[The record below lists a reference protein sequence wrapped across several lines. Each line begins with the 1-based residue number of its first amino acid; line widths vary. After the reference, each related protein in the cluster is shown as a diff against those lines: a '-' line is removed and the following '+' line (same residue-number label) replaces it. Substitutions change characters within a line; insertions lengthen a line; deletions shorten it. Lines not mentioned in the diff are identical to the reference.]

1 MKSIHWRILTCIQI
15 YIQIYIYIY
24 KYIYIYIYTFF
35 SDIDECAKGTR
46 TCSANAV
53 CTNTEGSYKCT
64 CKTGYFENGNVCT
77 KRIFFFLCFHGI
89 SCDDYF
95 FLMLNA
101 LHLYSLRGLAFDSNM
116 QYHPFT
122 VCRFRRSNFV
132 LICNSLCSF
141 DQFACIVGFWRKLDN
156 YDTHMNTKLQTRLQ
170 GR

>member
-1 MKSIHWRILTCIQI
+1 MTSVPKEHVHVVQMLCAPTLRDRTSVPAKLDTLRMEMSAINVS
-15 YIQIYIYIY
+15 
-24 KYIYIYIYTFF
+24 F
-35 SDIDECAKGTR
+35 SFYVFMG
-46 TCSANAV
+46 
-53 CTNTEGSYKCT
+53 
-64 CKTGYFENGNVCT
+64 
-77 KRIFFFLCFHGI
+77 FLVTTI
-89 SCDDYF
+89 F

-156 YDTHMNTKLQTRLQ
+156 YDTHMNTELQTRLQ